1 MIDKKNARKMFKSE
15 REKHE
20 RKMKRIHYRLET
32 REQYKSFERQNMA
45 LSKEEKKIR
54 Y

>member
-1 MIDKKNARKMFKSE
+1 M
-15 REKHE
+15 REKCLRVKE
-20 RKMKRIHYRLET
+20 KNMREKKKRIHYRLET